1 MATEIHFGDDTNAD
15 ARLVDRALNGEVFV
29 IRGANDRFQLFSAL
43 IAAGLDGIRK
53 SVGDAAARRAEAEG
67 FEHIHEWVAP
77 ADIPAMTD
85 AVYDAV
91 KPLAPAFLKTFV
103 KQAFPDAKTLYYE
116 ETPNVRFHIPYD
128 LARAHK
134 DSYKSFSKDHG
145 EGKITAHGPHRDSW
159 LDCPSNGIN
168 LWFAAGPVRKG
179 NGLTIYETDYQGD
192 FIFKDS
198 GDIADGEK
206 LHRPMTFDLAPG
218 DCVMF
223 HTDQIHG
230 SELNRIDETRF
241 VISFRMSF
249 GKPVFPNRHFHK
261 YVNANM
267 MGTPLEILASLPA
280 AMQPSYVRTLPWRV
294 GEKLSPRRKKEI
306 VAATPE
312 AIGIER
318 DGKFYVPIQAAPVG
332 AIRGVNPALCVARIS
347 NNKAVAVS
355 RRCPHS
361 GGDFANGW
369 IYDGA
374 ITCPWHNLPFNA
386 ETGRSPC
393 KTLAQI
399 RRVKCDIIGDE
410 IVIDPTVK
418 EAAAEAS

>member
-1 MATEIHFGDDTNAD
+1 MATEIQIGGDRNTDAD
-15 ARLVDRALNGEVFV
+15 LVDRALNGAVFV
-29 IRGANDRFQLFSAL
+29 IRGAFDRFHLFETL
-43 IAAGLDGIRK
+43 ITASLDGIRK
-53 SVGDAAARRAEAEG
+53 SVGKEAAQRAEKEG

-91 KPLAPAFLKTFV
+91 KPLAPGFLKAFV
-103 KQAFPDAKTLYYE
+103 QQAFPAAETLYYE

-134 DSYKSFSKDHG
+134 DSFKSFSKDHG

-168 LWFAAGPVRKG
+168 LWFAIGPVRKG
-179 NGLTIYETDYQGD
+179 NGLTVYEADYQGD
-192 FIFKDS
+192 FVYKDS

-206 LHRPMTFDLAPG
+206 LHRPTTFDLEPG

-223 HTDQIHG
+223 HTDQVHG
-230 SELNRIDETRF
+230 SELNRINETRF

-249 GKPVFPNRHFHK
+249 GKPVFPNRHYHK

-267 MGTPLEILASLPA
+267 VGTPLESMASVPA
-280 AMQPSYVRTLPWRV
+280 TMQASYVKTLPWRLS
-294 GEKLSPRRKKEI
+294 EKLSPRPKTEI
-306 VAATPE
+306 VAASPE
-312 AIGIER
+312 AIGVER
-318 DGKFYVPIQAAPVG
+318 DGKFYVPLEAAPVG
-332 AIRGVNPALCVARIS
+332 SVRGVNAAFCVARIS
-347 NNKAVAVS
+347 DIETVAFS

-369 IYDGA
+369 VHGGA
-374 ITCPWHNLPFNA
+374 IVCPWHNLPFNA

-399 RRVKCDIIGDE
+399 RKVSCDIIGGE
-410 IVIDPTVK
+410 IVIDPTAK
-418 EAAAEAS
+418 EAAVEAG

>member
-1 MATEIHFGDDTNAD
+1 MATEIQFGDDRSANAD
-15 ARLVDRALNGEVFV
+15 LVDRALNGEVFI
-29 IRGANDRFQLFSAL
+29 IRGAADRFPLFNTL
-43 IAAGLDGIRK
+43 ITTSLDGIGE
-53 SVGDAAARRAEAEG
+53 SAGEEVARRAETEG

-91 KPLAPAFLKTFV
+91 KPLAPGFLKEFV
-103 KQAFPDAKTLYYE
+103 RQAFSEARTLYYE

-168 LWFAAGPVRKG
+168 LWFAVGPVRKG
-179 NGLTIYETDYQGD
+179 NGLTVYEADYQGD
-192 FIFKDS
+192 FVYKDS

-206 LHRPMTFDLAPG
+206 LHRPVTFDLEPG

-230 SELNRIDETRF
+230 SELNRISETRF

-249 GKPVFPNRHFHK
+249 GKPFFPNRHFHK
-261 YVNANM
+261 YVNADM
-267 MGTPLEILASLPA
+267 VGTPLEFMASVPA
-280 AMQPSYVRTLPWRV
+280 AIQASYVRTLPWRLR
-294 GEKLSPRRKKEI
+294 EKLSPSTNKDI
-306 VAATPE
+306 IAASSE
-312 AIGIER
+312 AIGVER
-318 DGKFYVPIQAAPVG
+318 DGKFYVPINAAPIGSV
-332 AIRGVNPALCVARIS
+332 RGVSTTLCVARLS
-347 NNKAVAVS
+347 DNEAVALS

-369 IYDGA
+369 VHGGA
-374 ITCPWHNLPFNA
+374 IVCPWHNLPFDA
-386 ETGRSPC
+386 DTGASPC

-399 RRVKCDIIGDE
+399 RRAKCEIVGDE
-410 IVIDPTVK
+410 IVIDP
-418 EAAAEAS
+418 AAIGAS

>member
-1 MATEIHFGDDTNAD
+1 MATEIQLGDDTNPD
-15 ARLVDRALNGEVFV
+15 TDLVDRALNGEVFV
-29 IRGANDRFQLFSAL
+29 IRGVYNRFQLFKTL
-43 IAAGLDGIRK
+43 ITASLDAIGK
-53 SVGDAAARRAEAEG
+53 SVGEEVARRAETDG
-67 FEHIHEWVAP
+67 FERIHEWVAP

-85 AVYDAV
+85 AVYDSV
-91 KPLAPAFLKTFV
+91 KPLAPGFLTAFV
-103 KQAFPDAKTLYYE
+103 QQAFPEAKTLYYE

-128 LARAHK
+128 LARAQK
-134 DSYKSFSKDHG
+134 DSFKSFSKDHG

-168 LWFAAGPVRKG
+168 LWFAVGPVRKG
-179 NGLTIYETDYQGD
+179 NGLTIYEADYQGD
-192 FIFKDS
+192 FVYKDS

-206 LHRPMTFDLAPG
+206 LHRPTTFDLEPG

-223 HTDQIHG
+223 HTDQVHG
-230 SELNRIDETRF
+230 SELNRINETRF

-249 GKPVFPNRHFHK
+249 GKPIFPNRHYHK

-267 MGTPLEILASLPA
+267 VGTPFGFMASVPA
-280 AMQPSYVRTLPWRV
+280 AMQASYVRTLPWRAS
-294 GEKLSPRRKKEI
+294 EKLSPRPKNEI
-306 VAATPE
+306 VAAPPE

-318 DGKFYVPIQAAPVG
+318 DGKFFVPIEAAPVG
-332 AIRGVNPALCVARIS
+332 AVRGVSAAYCVARIS
-347 NNKAVAVS
+347 ENEAIAVS

-369 IYDGA
+369 VHDGA
-374 ITCPWHNLPFNA
+374 IVCPWHNLPFDA

-393 KTLAQI
+393 KTLAQV

-410 IVIDPTVK
+410 IVIDPVAK
-418 EAAAEAS
+418 EAAVEAG